1 MLAERR
7 LGNLCAQ
14 FRTACQGVPSEF
26 EGVCA
31 EARIEANRPG
41 TTDAVTVGGLD
52 WLS

>member
-7 LGNLCAQ
+7 LGNICAQ

-26 EGVCA
+26 EGVC
-31 EARIEANRPG
+31 
-41 TTDAVTVGGLD
+41 TDAVTVGGLD